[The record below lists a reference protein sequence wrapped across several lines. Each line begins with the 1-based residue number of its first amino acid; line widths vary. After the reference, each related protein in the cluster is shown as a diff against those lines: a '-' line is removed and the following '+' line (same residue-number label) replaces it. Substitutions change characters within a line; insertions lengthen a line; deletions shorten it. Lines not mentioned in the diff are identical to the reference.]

1 MIIIGKFLK
10 NYGVRGHIK
19 VKFFLDD
26 LNQVYSFKDFFLKD
40 QKKIELKFLKKIKEI
55 FICEVNK
62 YTSIEKSKFF
72 TGKFIYIN
80 KKELPELKKDYYYY
94 HELEGLDVRLDD
106 KKVGKVISI
115 NNHGAGDY
123 FEIIINNGKEEVL
136 VPKNNS
142 HIIEINIGK
151 NFLKLNPMYYKNEI

>member
-1 MIIIGKFLK
+1 M
-10 NYGVRGHIK
+10 
-19 VKFFLDD
+19 
-26 LNQVYSFKDFFLKD
+26 
-40 QKKIELKFLKKIKEI
+40 
-55 FICEVNK
+55 
-62 YTSIEKSKFF
+62 
-72 TGKFIYIN
+72 
-80 KKELPELKKDYYYY
+80 
-94 HELEGLDVRLDD
+94 RLDD

-123 FEIIINNGKEEVL
+123 FEIIINNGKEEIL